1 MQYVVEWDRSRGG
14 GDTGGLPLTA
24 LTVEQLVMVVESD
37 PPGEKK
43 AIRGSAEDK
52 EEYARLVD
60 ESKSKENT
68 PNSTKELV
76 EWMFKKFLRAIVN
89 GVIRTITVVNIRG
102 VKFFLL
108 PKRGMPKGNNNK
120 VGEKQTLEEAV
131 PAEKKAAQVKE
142 NTEEEAARNA
152 KRLKTSREELFG
164 DLEGESEGE
173 ANRDHTARS

>member
-1 MQYVVEWDRSRGG
+1 MEWDRSRGG
-14 GDTGGLPLTA
+14 EILEDVDRTVRSAEFLIPLNASGTGEPLPLTA
-24 LTVEQLVMVVESD
+24 LTVEQLVLVAESD

-60 ESKSKENT
+60 EATRKSKENT

-76 EWMFKKFLRAIVN
+76 EWMFKKFLRAIAN

-108 PKRGMPKGNNNK
+108 PKRVIWSKGNNE
-120 VGEKQTLEEAV
+120 VGE
-131 PAEKKAAQVKE
+131 
-142 NTEEEAARNA
+142 NN
-152 KRLKTSREELFG
+152 
-164 DLEGESEGE
+164 
-173 ANRDHTARS
+173 H